1 MLTLADVSKTY
12 ADGTEALRRI
22 GIKVVAGE
30 IVALVGGSGCGKTT
44 LLRLLAGLDTPSEG
58 SILLDDER
66 LTQPHPAVGVIFQE
80 PRLFPWLSI
89 TENVG
94 FGLTHLSSFE
104 REGLVT
110 NALVRVGLAG
120 QGGRWPRELS
130 GGQQQRVAIARA
142 LVTRPKL
149 LLMDEPFSALDATT
163 RASLHGHLLALW
175 SETRPTM
182 LMVTHDV
189 EEAVTLADRILV
201 MQPKPGRIFDEIH
214 NPLARPRDVLSPA
227 FEGLKRTVLRS
238 LDKSQKSEAQTA
250 PKQEAET
257 AGMWW

>member
-1 MLTLADVSKTY
+1 MLTLTQVSKTY
-12 ADGTEALRRI
+12 SDGTEALRRI
-22 GIKVVAGE
+22 GITVGNGE

-44 LLRLLAGLDTPSEG
+44 LLRLLAGLDQPSDG
-58 SILLDDER
+58 KIMLDDEE
-66 LTQPHPAVGVIFQE
+66 LTKPHPAVGVIFQE

-89 TENVG
+89 SENIG
-94 FGLTHLSSFE
+94 FGLTHLTSFE

-120 QGGRWPRELS
+120 QGERWPRELS

-163 RASLHGHLLALW
+163 RASLHRHLLALW
-175 SETRPTM
+175 QESRPTM

-214 NPLARPRDVLSPA
+214 NPLARPRDILSPA
-227 FEGLKRTVLRS
+227 FEGLKREVLRA
-238 LDKSQKSEAQTA
+238 LDRSQREDHA
-250 PKQEAET
+250 PMQREAET